1 MADVSDTTVNN
12 DIFADDVKTA
22 IKAIIESK
30 NCPDTTAFWQYLS
43 NKLASNIDED
53 YTGEILKYLVSKK
66 ILVNKRKAKGN
77 SYEIVNK
84 SQNKIEN
91 DMVLSD
97 TDPEFNNEYKTP
109 TKDIFSNVDITL
121 DSIMKSISNLTAE
134 VVAIKNLI
142 IGEPYSLSRSI
153 NRVRTEQTEETGFIG
168 DVKKIWEQNS
178 NKNEIIKTLL
188 KKLNTSQIRFI
199 NHHKNVDKSYEC
211 GNSRREDLK
220 YQRIQQQLTVII

>member
-1 MADVSDTTVNN
+1 MYVRNFWRLPAQKMADVSDTTVNN
-12 DIFADDVKTA
+12 DIFVDDVKTA

-142 IGEPYSLSRSI
+142 IDEPYSLSSRSI
-153 NRVRTEQTEETGFIG
+153 DRVRTEQIKETSFIG
-168 DVKKIWEQNS
+168 DVKK
-178 NKNEIIKTLL
+178 
-188 KKLNTSQIRFI
+188 
-199 NHHKNVDKSYEC
+199 V
-211 GNSRREDLK
+211 
-220 YQRIQQQLTVII
+220 

>member
-12 DIFADDVKTA
+12 DIFVDDVKTA
-22 IKAIIESK
+22 TKAIIESK

-142 IGEPYSLSRSI
+142 IDEPYSLSRSI
-153 NRVRTEQTEETGFIG
+153 NRVRTEQTEETSFIG
-168 DVKKIWEQNS
+168 DVKKI
-178 NKNEIIKTLL
+178 
-188 KKLNTSQIRFI
+188 
-199 NHHKNVDKSYEC
+199 
-211 GNSRREDLK
+211 
-220 YQRIQQQLTVII
+220 